1 LEAIERLNWKQ
12 AILEIEELA
21 SKSDVISPDT
31 RTFISL
37 LSNHL
42 ERTLPDSAAVPKRK
56 PRSTASKPKRKGVT
70 DVAETISQL
79 SAKLKAAFSD
89 DAEFENAVRSVE
101 ESGLKKSHV
110 VDLYNQV
117 LGTNKSFPKSATMEK
132 LLDSLRKDRIRMIR
146 AAS

>member
-89 DAEFENAVRSVE
+89 DAEFENA
-101 ESGLKKSHV
+101 HV